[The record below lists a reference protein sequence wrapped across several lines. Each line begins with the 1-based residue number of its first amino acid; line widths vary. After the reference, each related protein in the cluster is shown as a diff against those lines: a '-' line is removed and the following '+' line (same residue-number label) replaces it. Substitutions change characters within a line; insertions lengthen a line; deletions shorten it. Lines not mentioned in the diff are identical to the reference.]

1 MEGMI
6 NYQNKKNRIT
16 PWLNQYYAT
25 SGNVPSEN
33 VLNQIIQSELEQA
46 YQDRMRQQQLALQ
59 REQLD
64 AQKSMWDAQR
74 GEWKN
79 ARKDREQ
86 QLLWGGLGQLGT
98 AAIGALGREG
108 LSDLTGWI
116 GKKWDAGT
124 EYAKNALGFGNPL
137 EHADRTEQLYSNYYK
152 NPTEGISG
160 EENWK
165 ALAMS
170 NPTQFSTVPR
180 QTDNSAFNYNT
191 PTASTPVRQGG
202 AAPVRPAAMPA
213 GTPVQQKPRELT
225 SMEAAAVLP
234 SEGRQ
239 MYNTVKGALG
249 NAWDSVVDF
258 RSQNIQEQTNA
269 ATKEIDFLHKSG
281 KLTPANI
288 AGIKRKYPQAKLP
301 F

>member
-74 GEWKN
+74 VEWRS
-79 ARKDREQ
+79 ARKDRDKQ
-86 QLLWGGLGQLGT
+86 MLWSGISQLGT
-98 AAIGALGREG
+98 SALGLLGKEG
-108 LSDLTGWI
+108 LSAIGGGIKDLWNS
-116 GKKWDAGT
+116 GT
-124 EYAKNALGFGNPL
+124 DYAKNALGFGTPTD
-137 EHADRTEQLYSNYYK
+137 HAALTEQRLSDFTNAGATDRSNW
-152 NPTEGISG
+152 NE
-160 EENWK
+160 
-165 ALAMS
+165 LVRS
-170 NPTQFSTVPR
+170 NPTQFN
-180 QTDNSAFNYNT
+180 DASAFNYNT

-202 AAPVRPAAMPA
+202 AGVRPAAAMPA
-213 GTPVQQKPRELT
+213 GTPLQQKPRELT
-225 SMEAAAVLP
+225 SMEAAAALP

-239 MYNTVKGALG
+239 AYNTVKGALG

-258 RSQNIQEQTNA
+258 RSQNIQGQTDA
-269 ATKEIDFLHKSG
+269 ATKEIDSLYKSG